1 MIWTKEI
8 EELLNAHFETLS
20 EYYNSEGEYE
30 VDNSGH
36 IMISV
41 SMTDECDSISLSADS
56 FLDYMSDLR
65 TLRRVDNTT
74 VRTKHIRQTV
84 IDTTKHGS
92 EYIAM
97 LLSKYVYVGQNFK
110 VKVVDP
116 PFLVGLYNAKEY
128 NCDDNYMIW
137 PCSGYLAIE
146 IKYSDNNRLTKQEED
161 LVIRRVLYDLTRK
174 VGVAVFVSEILDVN
188 ELANEVELEYSIS
201 SAHITM
207 TTIDINMLPKSTEMM
222 DLYRQAKEILNPE
235 LAFLHYYK
243 IIEYVSPAVAKKKA
257 IEKIT
262 IQINQPST
270 VARDYH
276 YMDTILSIASQYRDD
291 QKDDSLMKNVIQE
304 CLDVKPELIH
314 LPDSLINQIRNNL
327 GVAADVDLG
336 KVSLDDSKKS
346 SLLKQV
352 ASIIY
357 STRNSIVHAK
367 ANYIQTGWECP
378 KDSLPELNKMMDSFA
393 IKMIEW
399 NEAQSDNIKV

>member
-161 LVIRRVLYDLTRK
+161 LVIR
-174 VGVAVFVSEILDVN
+174 
-188 ELANEVELEYSIS
+188 
-201 SAHITM
+201 
-207 TTIDINMLPKSTEMM
+207 
-222 DLYRQAKEILNPE
+222 
-235 LAFLHYYK
+235 
-243 IIEYVSPAVAKKKA
+243 
-257 IEKIT
+257 
-262 IQINQPST
+262 
-270 VARDYH
+270 
-276 YMDTILSIASQYRDD
+276 
-291 QKDDSLMKNVIQE
+291 
-304 CLDVKPELIH
+304 
-314 LPDSLINQIRNNL
+314 
-327 GVAADVDLG
+327 
-336 KVSLDDSKKS
+336 
-346 SLLKQV
+346 
-352 ASIIY
+352 
-357 STRNSIVHAK
+357 
-367 ANYIQTGWECP
+367 
-378 KDSLPELNKMMDSFA
+378 
-393 IKMIEW
+393 
-399 NEAQSDNIKV
+399 

>member
-1 MIWTKEI
+1 MDKEI
-8 EELLNAHFETLS
+8 EELLNAHFETLI
-20 EYYNSEGEYE
+20 EYYNSDGEYE

-36 IMISV
+36 IMITV

-110 VKVVDP
+110 VKVVDH

-174 VGVAVFVSEILDVN
+174 VGVAVFVSEIFDVN
-188 ELANEVELEYSIS
+188 ELANEVELEYSIT
-201 SAHITM
+201 SAHIT
-207 TTIDINMLPKSTEMM
+207 TTSIDINILPKSMEMM

-276 YMDTILSIASQYRDD
+276 YMDTILKIACQYRDD

-378 KDSLPELNKMMDSFA
+378 KDSLLKLNEMMDSFA
-393 IKMIEW
+393 LQMIDW
-399 NEAQSDNIKV
+399 NEAQPENIKV